1 MKLKLFT
8 VPNAV
13 TCLNLIAGC
22 VAIER
27 SFHGDFA
34 GAFLFVGIAAAC
46 DFLDGF
52 LARLLHAYS
61 DVGRELDSLADVVS
75 FGAAP
80 SFALFNLLR
89 TAGFGGP
96 EVYAVFIVAAFSA
109 LRLAKFNLDTRQSDG
124 FIGLP
129 TPANA
134 LLVVSLVFLT
144 GSGPAGEKGPLLFLL
159 DTPWYGIGLSVV
171 LSLLLVSEMP
181 MFSLK
186 FKSFGWRENEIR
198 YLFLLFAGLLL
209 VLFGIYAI
217 PMIVGAYILISTIGT
232 FCIKAED

>member
-1 MKLKLFT
+1 M
-8 VPNAV
+8 
-13 TCLNLIAGC
+13 
-22 VAIER
+22 
-27 SFHGDFA
+27 
-34 GAFLFVGIAAAC
+34 
-46 DFLDGF
+46 
-52 LARLLHAYS
+52 
-61 DVGRELDSLADVVS
+61 
-75 FGAAP
+75 
-80 SFALFNLLR
+80 NLLR
-89 TAGFGGP
+89 TAGFGGS

-134 LLVVSLVFLT
+134 LLVVSLVFLI
-144 GSGPAGEKGPLLFLL
+144 GSGPVGEKGPLLFLL

-186 FKSFGWRENEIR
+186 FKSFGWRGNEIR

-209 VLFGIYAI
+209 VLFGIYAV
-217 PMIVGAYILISTIGT
+217 PMIVGAYIIFSLIGT
-232 FCIKAED
+232 FFISKQKLKG